1 MLEAGTMLLFCA
13 VLFASV
19 ALGWSIIPALFVGVL
34 LFMGYGLVRRCSLRA
49 MASRAAGSVRS
60 AGTVVVAFVL
70 IGVLTSLWRA
80 SGTIA
85 FIVAHSTAVIHAA
98 TVIPL
103 SFLLCSA
110 MSVLV
115 GSSFA
120 SAATMGTICMSL
132 GLSMQANPVMLGGA
146 ILAGVYVGDRCSPVS
161 TSALLVKQL
170 THTNLFNTIAR
181 MLRTGAVP
189 FVLSCVVYVA
199 AAVVEW
205 LCASGG
211 SGFGAAS
218 AAATA
223 GSAGSAR
230 AAVSTNAS
238 SITDIGGLF
247 SSAFDLHWLT
257 LVPALLVI
265 VLALLR
271 VDVRL
276 LMLASIAASVA
287 VCVGV
292 QHMEWAELLRLLIFG
307 YHAQNPQVAALLDGG
322 GILSMLTVMATVCIS
337 SAYAGIF
344 AETRML
350 ARLQQVI
357 EMLGHRI
364 GACGATMIT
373 ATCAAALACNQ
384 TLTIMLTHQL
394 CGGLY
399 GDDESERSAQAIDL
413 EDSAVVIAPLIPW
426 SIAGAVPLATINA
439 PTLSLAAATCCRS
452 RGCSPRL
459 YAAARDFGL
468 GIDPK
473 IKTRDSPSHTGPN
486 PCSTCSLMVSILSRA
501 IERTRQ
507 SGRELFAEFREE
519 LTAGEDEQ
527 AEQHQQGDQPADH
540 HQYIPRSP
548 AERNERQ
555 RHQTSDDVER
565 QILGVLVNGLGPQHD
580 KQHHV
585 KDQRNQTRDRYD
597 EHGDDMIHR
606 RHKPDQRNRQHDIE
620 ISKHEAKRP
629 RHVQNR
635 TIDEQHADDQRGRRC
650 TGNRYRPRKQ
660 IAEEAMQQQNRAG
673 YKRDDFH
680 RQTPRTQI
688 DLLCGECGGGGLAA
702 QFVLAERA
710 TGHIAGEIDGA
721 GIAMLHADAPFS
733 TCTPAMFIR
742 PLMPCAA
749 RIRHR
754 FLMTFR
760 SW

>member
-211 SGFGAAS
+211 SGFGVAS

-292 QHMEWAELLRLLIFG
+292 QHMEWAELLRLVPCAKSAGGRTPGRRRHPL
-307 YHAQNPQVAALLDGG
+307 HAHCDGHCLYLLRLRRHFCRDADACSAAAGHRDARSSHRRMWCHHDYRDLRGG
-322 GILSMLTVMATVCIS
+322 
-337 SAYAGIF
+337 
-344 AETRML
+344 
-350 ARLQQVI
+350 ARLQPNPHHHAHSPVVRWAVRRR
-357 EMLGHRI
+357 RI
-364 GACGATMIT
+364 RTLRTSYRFGRQCRGDRSADSLVDRRCRAACHHQRAHTQPGRRDLPLP
-373 ATCAAALACNQ
+373 AAALADARLGC
-384 TLTIMLTHQL
+384 TPPLGI
-394 CGGLY
+394 
-399 GDDESERSAQAIDL
+399 S
-413 EDSAVVIAPLIPW
+413 DSASIPK
-426 SIAGAVPLATINA
+426 SKPG
-439 PTLSLAAATCCRS
+439 
-452 RGCSPRL
+452 
-459 YAAARDFGL
+459 
-468 GIDPK
+468 
-473 IKTRDSPSHTGPN
+473 TRHP
-486 PCSTCSLMVSILSRA
+486 
-501 IERTRQ
+501 
-507 SGRELFAEFREE
+507 
-519 LTAGEDEQ
+519 
-527 AEQHQQGDQPADH
+527 
-540 HQYIPRSP
+540 
-548 AERNERQ
+548 
-555 RHQTSDDVER
+555 
-565 QILGVLVNGLGPQHD
+565 
-580 KQHHV
+580 
-585 KDQRNQTRDRYD
+585 
-597 EHGDDMIHR
+597 
-606 RHKPDQRNRQHDIE
+606 
-620 ISKHEAKRP
+620 
-629 RHVQNR
+629 
-635 TIDEQHADDQRGRRC
+635 
-650 TGNRYRPRKQ
+650 
-660 IAEEAMQQQNRAG
+660 
-673 YKRDDFH
+673 
-680 RQTPRTQI
+680 
-688 DLLCGECGGGGLAA
+688 
-702 QFVLAERA
+702 
-710 TGHIAGEIDGA
+710 
-721 GIAMLHADAPFS
+721 
-733 TCTPAMFIR
+733 TPAQTHA
-742 PLMPCAA
+742 P
-749 RIRHR
+749 HV
-754 FLMTFR
+754 R
-760 SW
+760 SWFPS

>member
-1 MLEAGTMLLFCA
+1 MFATAGTMLLFCA

-205 LCASGG
+205 LC
-211 SGFGAAS
+211 
-218 AAATA
+218 
-223 GSAGSAR
+223 

-439 PTLSLAAATCCRS
+439 PTLSLAAATF
-452 RGCSPRL
+452 L
-459 YAAARDFGL
+459 YL
-468 GIDPK
+468 LP
-473 IKTRDSPSHTGPN
+473 
-486 PCSTCSLMVSILSRA
+486 LSRMLA
-501 IERTRQ
+501 SAVRRRSGFRTR
-507 SGRELFAEFREE
+507 
-519 LTAGEDEQ
+519 
-527 AEQHQQGDQPADH
+527 H
-540 HQYIPRSP
+540 RS
-548 AERNERQ
+548 Q
-555 RHQTSDDVER
+555 
-565 QILGVLVNGLGPQHD
+565 
-580 KQHHV
+580 
-585 KDQRNQTRDRYD
+585 NQN
-597 EHGDDMIHR
+597 
-606 RHKPDQRNRQHDIE
+606 P
-620 ISKHEAKRP
+620 
-629 RHVQNR
+629 
-635 TIDEQHADDQRGRRC
+635 
-650 TGNRYRPRKQ
+650 
-660 IAEEAMQQQNRAG
+660 
-673 YKRDDFH
+673 
-680 RQTPRTQI
+680 
-688 DLLCGECGGGGLAA
+688 GLAIPH
-702 QFVLAERA
+702 RPKP
-710 TGHIAGEIDGA
+710 
-721 GIAMLHADAPFS
+721 MLH
-733 TCTPAMFIR
+733 MFAHGFH
-742 PLMPCAA
+742 PK
-749 RIRHR
+749 
-754 FLMTFR
+754 
-760 SW
+760 SGD

>member
-19 ALGWSIIPALFVGVL
+19 ALGWSIIPALFVGAL

-170 THTNLFNTIAR
+170 TRTNLFNTIAR

-189 FVLSCVVYVA
+189 FVLSCAVYVA
-199 AAVVEW
+199 AAVAEW

-218 AAATA
+218 
-223 GSAGSAR
+223 

-287 VCVGV
+287 ICVGV

-439 PTLSLAAATCCRS
+439 PTLSLAAATF
-452 RGCSPRL
+452 L
-459 YAAARDFGL
+459 YL
-468 GIDPK
+468 LP
-473 IKTRDSPSHTGPN
+473 
-486 PCSTCSLMVSILSRA
+486 LSRMLA
-501 IERTRQ
+501 SAVRRRSGFRTR
-507 SGRELFAEFREE
+507 
-519 LTAGEDEQ
+519 
-527 AEQHQQGDQPADH
+527 H
-540 HQYIPRSP
+540 RS
-548 AERNERQ
+548 Q
-555 RHQTSDDVER
+555 
-565 QILGVLVNGLGPQHD
+565 
-580 KQHHV
+580 
-585 KDQRNQTRDRYD
+585 NQN
-597 EHGDDMIHR
+597 
-606 RHKPDQRNRQHDIE
+606 P
-620 ISKHEAKRP
+620 
-629 RHVQNR
+629 
-635 TIDEQHADDQRGRRC
+635 
-650 TGNRYRPRKQ
+650 
-660 IAEEAMQQQNRAG
+660 
-673 YKRDDFH
+673 
-680 RQTPRTQI
+680 
-688 DLLCGECGGGGLAA
+688 GLAIPH
-702 QFVLAERA
+702 RPKP
-710 TGHIAGEIDGA
+710 
-721 GIAMLHADAPFS
+721 MLH
-733 TCTPAMFIR
+733 MFAHGFH
-742 PLMPCAA
+742 PK
-749 RIRHR
+749 
-754 FLMTFR
+754 
-760 SW
+760 SGD

>member
-1 MLEAGTMLLFCA
+1 MLEAGAMLLFCA

-34 LFMGYGLVRRCSLRA
+34 LFRGYGLVRRCSLRA

-181 MLRTGAVP
+181 MLSTGAVP

-218 AAATA
+218 AAAT
-223 GSAGSAR
+223 AGSAR

-307 YHAQNPQVAALLDGG
+307 YHAQDPQVAAPGHRDARSSHRRMWCHHDYRDLRGG
-322 GILSMLTVMATVCIS
+322 
-337 SAYAGIF
+337 
-344 AETRML
+344 
-350 ARLQQVI
+350 ARLQPNPHHHAHSPVVRWAVRRR
-357 EMLGHRI
+357 RI
-364 GACGATMIT
+364 RTLRTSYRFGRQCRGDRSADSLVDRRCRAACHHQRAHTQPGRRDLPLP
-373 ATCAAALACNQ
+373 AAALADARLGC
-384 TLTIMLTHQL
+384 TPPLGI
-394 CGGLY
+394 
-399 GDDESERSAQAIDL
+399 S
-413 EDSAVVIAPLIPW
+413 DSASIPK
-426 SIAGAVPLATINA
+426 SKPG
-439 PTLSLAAATCCRS
+439 
-452 RGCSPRL
+452 
-459 YAAARDFGL
+459 
-468 GIDPK
+468 
-473 IKTRDSPSHTGPN
+473 TRHP
-486 PCSTCSLMVSILSRA
+486 
-501 IERTRQ
+501 
-507 SGRELFAEFREE
+507 
-519 LTAGEDEQ
+519 
-527 AEQHQQGDQPADH
+527 
-540 HQYIPRSP
+540 
-548 AERNERQ
+548 
-555 RHQTSDDVER
+555 
-565 QILGVLVNGLGPQHD
+565 
-580 KQHHV
+580 
-585 KDQRNQTRDRYD
+585 
-597 EHGDDMIHR
+597 
-606 RHKPDQRNRQHDIE
+606 
-620 ISKHEAKRP
+620 
-629 RHVQNR
+629 
-635 TIDEQHADDQRGRRC
+635 
-650 TGNRYRPRKQ
+650 
-660 IAEEAMQQQNRAG
+660 
-673 YKRDDFH
+673 
-680 RQTPRTQI
+680 
-688 DLLCGECGGGGLAA
+688 
-702 QFVLAERA
+702 
-710 TGHIAGEIDGA
+710 
-721 GIAMLHADAPFS
+721 
-733 TCTPAMFIR
+733 TPAQTHA
-742 PLMPCAA
+742 P
-749 RIRHR
+749 HV
-754 FLMTFR
+754 R
-760 SW
+760 SWFPS

>member
-1 MLEAGTMLLFCA
+1 M
-13 VLFASV
+13 
-19 ALGWSIIPALFVGVL
+19 
-34 LFMGYGLVRRCSLRA
+34 
-49 MASRAAGSVRS
+49 
-60 AGTVVVAFVL
+60 
-70 IGVLTSLWRA
+70 
-80 SGTIA
+80 
-85 FIVAHSTAVIHAA
+85 AHSTAVIHAA

-439 PTLSLAAATCCRS
+439 PTLSLAAALADARL
-452 RGCSPRL
+452 GCTPP
-459 YAAARDFGL
+459 L
-468 GIDPK
+468 GISDSASIPK
-473 IKTRDSPSHTGPN
+473 SKPGTRHP
-486 PCSTCSLMVSILSRA
+486 
-501 IERTRQ
+501 
-507 SGRELFAEFREE
+507 
-519 LTAGEDEQ
+519 
-527 AEQHQQGDQPADH
+527 
-540 HQYIPRSP
+540 
-548 AERNERQ
+548 
-555 RHQTSDDVER
+555 
-565 QILGVLVNGLGPQHD
+565 
-580 KQHHV
+580 
-585 KDQRNQTRDRYD
+585 
-597 EHGDDMIHR
+597 
-606 RHKPDQRNRQHDIE
+606 
-620 ISKHEAKRP
+620 
-629 RHVQNR
+629 
-635 TIDEQHADDQRGRRC
+635 
-650 TGNRYRPRKQ
+650 
-660 IAEEAMQQQNRAG
+660 
-673 YKRDDFH
+673 
-680 RQTPRTQI
+680 
-688 DLLCGECGGGGLAA
+688 
-702 QFVLAERA
+702 
-710 TGHIAGEIDGA
+710 
-721 GIAMLHADAPFS
+721 
-733 TCTPAMFIR
+733 TPAQTHA
-742 PLMPCAA
+742 P
-749 RIRHR
+749 HV
-754 FLMTFR
+754 R
-760 SW
+760 SWFPS

>member
-170 THTNLFNTIAR
+170 THTNLFNTIVR

-344 AETRML
+344 CRDADACSAAAGHRDARSSHRRMWCHHDYRDL
-350 ARLQQVI
+350 RGGARLQPNPHHHAHSPVVRWAVRRR
-357 EMLGHRI
+357 RI
-364 GACGATMIT
+364 RTLRTSYRFGRQCRGDRSADSLVDRRCRAACHHQRAHTQPGRRDLPLP
-373 ATCAAALACNQ
+373 AAALADAHLGC
-384 TLTIMLTHQL
+384 TPPLGI
-394 CGGLY
+394 
-399 GDDESERSAQAIDL
+399 S
-413 EDSAVVIAPLIPW
+413 DSASIPK
-426 SIAGAVPLATINA
+426 SKPGT
-439 PTLSLAAATCCRS
+439 
-452 RGCSPRL
+452 
-459 YAAARDFGL
+459 
-468 GIDPK
+468 
-473 IKTRDSPSHTGPN
+473 
-486 PCSTCSLMVSILSRA
+486 
-501 IERTRQ
+501 
-507 SGRELFAEFREE
+507 
-519 LTAGEDEQ
+519 
-527 AEQHQQGDQPADH
+527 H
-540 HQYIPRSP
+540 HP
-548 AERNERQ
+548 
-555 RHQTSDDVER
+555 
-565 QILGVLVNGLGPQHD
+565 
-580 KQHHV
+580 
-585 KDQRNQTRDRYD
+585 
-597 EHGDDMIHR
+597 
-606 RHKPDQRNRQHDIE
+606 
-620 ISKHEAKRP
+620 
-629 RHVQNR
+629 
-635 TIDEQHADDQRGRRC
+635 
-650 TGNRYRPRKQ
+650 
-660 IAEEAMQQQNRAG
+660 
-673 YKRDDFH
+673 
-680 RQTPRTQI
+680 
-688 DLLCGECGGGGLAA
+688 
-702 QFVLAERA
+702 
-710 TGHIAGEIDGA
+710 
-721 GIAMLHADAPFS
+721 
-733 TCTPAMFIR
+733 TPAQTHA
-742 PLMPCAA
+742 P
-749 RIRHR
+749 HV
-754 FLMTFR
+754 R
-760 SW
+760 SWFPF

>member
-223 GSAGSAR
+223 GSAGSAS

-265 VLALLR
+265 VLALLH

-287 VCVGV
+287 ICVGV

-322 GILSMLTVMATVCIS
+322 GILSMLTVMAIVCIS

-350 ARLQQVI
+350 ARLQQTI
-357 EMLGHRI
+357 EMLGHRL

-439 PTLSLAAATCCRS
+439 PTLSLAAATF
-452 RGCSPRL
+452 L
-459 YAAARDFGL
+459 YL
-468 GIDPK
+468 LP
-473 IKTRDSPSHTGPN
+473 
-486 PCSTCSLMVSILSRA
+486 LSRMLTSA
-501 IERTRQ
+501 VHRRSGFRTRHRSQ
-507 SGRELFAEFREE
+507 KSKPG
-519 LTAGEDEQ
+519 T
-527 AEQHQQGDQPADH
+527 H
-540 HQYIPRSP
+540 HP
-548 AERNERQ
+548 
-555 RHQTSDDVER
+555 
-565 QILGVLVNGLGPQHD
+565 
-580 KQHHV
+580 
-585 KDQRNQTRDRYD
+585 
-597 EHGDDMIHR
+597 
-606 RHKPDQRNRQHDIE
+606 
-620 ISKHEAKRP
+620 
-629 RHVQNR
+629 
-635 TIDEQHADDQRGRRC
+635 
-650 TGNRYRPRKQ
+650 
-660 IAEEAMQQQNRAG
+660 
-673 YKRDDFH
+673 
-680 RQTPRTQI
+680 
-688 DLLCGECGGGGLAA
+688 
-702 QFVLAERA
+702 
-710 TGHIAGEIDGA
+710 
-721 GIAMLHADAPFS
+721 
-733 TCTPAMFIR
+733 TPAQAHA
-742 PLMPCAA
+742 P
-749 RIRHR
+749 HV
-754 FLMTFR
+754 R
-760 SW
+760 S

>member
-19 ALGWSIIPALFVGVL
+19 ALGWSIIPALFVGAL

-170 THTNLFNTIAR
+170 THTNLFDTIAR

-218 AAATA
+218 AA
-223 GSAGSAR
+223 
-230 AAVSTNAS
+230 VSTNAS

-265 VLALLR
+265 VLALLH

-287 VCVGV
+287 ICVGV

-322 GILSMLTVMATVCIS
+322 GILSMLTVMAIVCIS

-350 ARLQQVI
+350 ARLQQTI
-357 EMLGHRI
+357 EMLGHRL

-439 PTLSLAAATCCRS
+439 PTLSLAAATF
-452 RGCSPRL
+452 L
-459 YAAARDFGL
+459 YL
-468 GIDPK
+468 LP
-473 IKTRDSPSHTGPN
+473 
-486 PCSTCSLMVSILSRA
+486 LSRMLA
-501 IERTRQ
+501 SAVR
-507 SGRELFAEFREE
+507 
-519 LTAGEDEQ
+519 
-527 AEQHQQGDQPADH
+527 
-540 HQYIPRSP
+540 
-548 AERNERQ
+548 
-555 RHQTSDDVER
+555 
-565 QILGVLVNGLGPQHD
+565 
-580 KQHHV
+580 
-585 KDQRNQTRDRYD
+585 
-597 EHGDDMIHR
+597 R
-606 RHKPDQRNRQHDIE
+606 RHILTTNI
-620 ISKHEAKRP
+620 
-629 RHVQNR
+629 
-635 TIDEQHADDQRGRRC
+635 
-650 TGNRYRPRKQ
+650 
-660 IAEEAMQQQNRAG
+660 
-673 YKRDDFH
+673 
-680 RQTPRTQI
+680 
-688 DLLCGECGGGGLAA
+688 
-702 QFVLAERA
+702 
-710 TGHIAGEIDGA
+710 
-721 GIAMLHADAPFS
+721 
-733 TCTPAMFIR
+733 
-742 PLMPCAA
+742 
-749 RIRHR
+749 
-754 FLMTFR
+754 
-760 SW
+760 

>member
-1 MLEAGTMLLFCA
+1 MLEAGAMLLFCA

-218 AAATA
+218 AA
-223 GSAGSAR
+223 
-230 AAVSTNAS
+230 VSTNAS

-265 VLALLR
+265 VLALLH

-287 VCVGV
+287 ICVGV

-322 GILSMLTVMATVCIS
+322 GILSMLTVMAIVCIS

-357 EMLGHRI
+357 EMLGHRL

-439 PTLSLAAATCCRS
+439 PTLSLAAATF
-452 RGCSPRL
+452 L
-459 YAAARDFGL
+459 YL
-468 GIDPK
+468 LP
-473 IKTRDSPSHTGPN
+473 
-486 PCSTCSLMVSILSRA
+486 LSRM
-501 IERTRQ
+501 
-507 SGRELFAEFREE
+507 
-519 LTAGEDEQ
+519 LTSAV
-527 AEQHQQGDQPADH
+527 
-540 HQYIPRSP
+540 R
-548 AERNERQ
+548 
-555 RHQTSDDVER
+555 
-565 QILGVLVNGLGPQHD
+565 
-580 KQHHV
+580 
-585 KDQRNQTRDRYD
+585 
-597 EHGDDMIHR
+597 R
-606 RHKPDQRNRQHDIE
+606 RHILTTNI
-620 ISKHEAKRP
+620 
-629 RHVQNR
+629 
-635 TIDEQHADDQRGRRC
+635 
-650 TGNRYRPRKQ
+650 
-660 IAEEAMQQQNRAG
+660 
-673 YKRDDFH
+673 
-680 RQTPRTQI
+680 
-688 DLLCGECGGGGLAA
+688 
-702 QFVLAERA
+702 
-710 TGHIAGEIDGA
+710 
-721 GIAMLHADAPFS
+721 
-733 TCTPAMFIR
+733 
-742 PLMPCAA
+742 
-749 RIRHR
+749 
-754 FLMTFR
+754 
-760 SW
+760 

>member
-60 AGTVVVAFVL
+60 AGTVVVA
-70 IGVLTSLWRA
+70 
-80 SGTIA
+80 
-85 FIVAHSTAVIHAA
+85 
-98 TVIPL
+98 
-103 SFLLCSA
+103 
-110 MSVLV
+110 V

-439 PTLSLAAATCCRS
+439 PTLSLAAATF
-452 RGCSPRL
+452 L
-459 YAAARDFGL
+459 YL
-468 GIDPK
+468 LP
-473 IKTRDSPSHTGPN
+473 
-486 PCSTCSLMVSILSRA
+486 LSRMLTSA
-501 IERTRQ
+501 VRRRSGFRTRHRSQNQ
-507 SGRELFAEFREE
+507 SPG
-519 LTAGEDEQ
+519 LT
-527 AEQHQQGDQPADH
+527 
-540 HQYIPRSP
+540 IP
-548 AERNERQ
+548 
-555 RHQTSDDVER
+555 
-565 QILGVLVNGLGPQHD
+565 
-580 KQHHV
+580 
-585 KDQRNQTRDRYD
+585 
-597 EHGDDMIHR
+597 HR
-606 RHKPDQRNRQHDIE
+606 PKP
-620 ISKHEAKRP
+620 
-629 RHVQNR
+629 
-635 TIDEQHADDQRGRRC
+635 
-650 TGNRYRPRKQ
+650 
-660 IAEEAMQQQNRAG
+660 
-673 YKRDDFH
+673 
-680 RQTPRTQI
+680 
-688 DLLCGECGGGGLAA
+688 
-702 QFVLAERA
+702 
-710 TGHIAGEIDGA
+710 
-721 GIAMLHADAPFS
+721 MLH
-733 TCTPAMFIR
+733 MF
-742 PLMPCAA
+742 A
-749 RIRHR
+749 HG
-754 FLMTFR
+754 FH
-760 SW
+760 SKSGD

>member
-19 ALGWSIIPALFVGVL
+19 ALGWSIIPALFVGAL

-170 THTNLFNTIAR
+170 TRTNLFNTIAR

-189 FVLSCVVYVA
+189 FVLSCVIYVA
-199 AAVVEW
+199 AAVAEW
-205 LCASGG
+205 LCGSGG

-218 AAATA
+218 
-223 GSAGSAR
+223 

-287 VCVGV
+287 ICVGV

-439 PTLSLAAATCCRS
+439 PTLSLAAATF
-452 RGCSPRL
+452 L
-459 YAAARDFGL
+459 YL
-468 GIDPK
+468 LP
-473 IKTRDSPSHTGPN
+473 
-486 PCSTCSLMVSILSRA
+486 LSRMLA
-501 IERTRQ
+501 SAVRRRSGFRTR
-507 SGRELFAEFREE
+507 
-519 LTAGEDEQ
+519 
-527 AEQHQQGDQPADH
+527 H
-540 HQYIPRSP
+540 RS
-548 AERNERQ
+548 Q
-555 RHQTSDDVER
+555 
-565 QILGVLVNGLGPQHD
+565 
-580 KQHHV
+580 
-585 KDQRNQTRDRYD
+585 NQN
-597 EHGDDMIHR
+597 
-606 RHKPDQRNRQHDIE
+606 P
-620 ISKHEAKRP
+620 
-629 RHVQNR
+629 
-635 TIDEQHADDQRGRRC
+635 
-650 TGNRYRPRKQ
+650 
-660 IAEEAMQQQNRAG
+660 
-673 YKRDDFH
+673 
-680 RQTPRTQI
+680 
-688 DLLCGECGGGGLAA
+688 GLAIPH
-702 QFVLAERA
+702 RPKP
-710 TGHIAGEIDGA
+710 
-721 GIAMLHADAPFS
+721 MLH
-733 TCTPAMFIR
+733 MFAHGFH
-742 PLMPCAA
+742 PK
-749 RIRHR
+749 
-754 FLMTFR
+754 
-760 SW
+760 SGD

>member
-103 SFLLCSA
+103 SFL
-110 MSVLV
+110 V

-181 MLRTGAVP
+181 MLSTGAVP

-218 AAATA
+218 AAAT
-223 GSAGSAR
+223 AGSAR

-322 GILSMLTVMATVCIS
+322 GILSMLTVIATVCIS

-439 PTLSLAAATCCRS
+439 PTLSLAAATF
-452 RGCSPRL
+452 L
-459 YAAARDFGL
+459 YL
-468 GIDPK
+468 LP
-473 IKTRDSPSHTGPN
+473 
-486 PCSTCSLMVSILSRA
+486 LSRMLA
-501 IERTRQ
+501 SAVRRRSGFRTR
-507 SGRELFAEFREE
+507 
-519 LTAGEDEQ
+519 
-527 AEQHQQGDQPADH
+527 H
-540 HQYIPRSP
+540 RS
-548 AERNERQ
+548 Q
-555 RHQTSDDVER
+555 
-565 QILGVLVNGLGPQHD
+565 
-580 KQHHV
+580 
-585 KDQRNQTRDRYD
+585 NQN
-597 EHGDDMIHR
+597 
-606 RHKPDQRNRQHDIE
+606 P
-620 ISKHEAKRP
+620 
-629 RHVQNR
+629 
-635 TIDEQHADDQRGRRC
+635 
-650 TGNRYRPRKQ
+650 
-660 IAEEAMQQQNRAG
+660 
-673 YKRDDFH
+673 
-680 RQTPRTQI
+680 
-688 DLLCGECGGGGLAA
+688 GLAIPH
-702 QFVLAERA
+702 RPKP
-710 TGHIAGEIDGA
+710 
-721 GIAMLHADAPFS
+721 MLH
-733 TCTPAMFIR
+733 MFAHGFH
-742 PLMPCAA
+742 PK
-749 RIRHR
+749 
-754 FLMTFR
+754 
-760 SW
+760 SGD

>member
-218 AAATA
+218 AA
-223 GSAGSAR
+223 
-230 AAVSTNAS
+230 VSTNAS

-337 SAYAGIF
+337 YAGIF

-439 PTLSLAAATCCRS
+439 PTLSLAAATF
-452 RGCSPRL
+452 L
-459 YAAARDFGL
+459 YL
-468 GIDPK
+468 LP
-473 IKTRDSPSHTGPN
+473 
-486 PCSTCSLMVSILSRA
+486 LSRMLA
-501 IERTRQ
+501 SAVRRRSGFRTR
-507 SGRELFAEFREE
+507 
-519 LTAGEDEQ
+519 
-527 AEQHQQGDQPADH
+527 H
-540 HQYIPRSP
+540 RS
-548 AERNERQ
+548 Q
-555 RHQTSDDVER
+555 
-565 QILGVLVNGLGPQHD
+565 
-580 KQHHV
+580 
-585 KDQRNQTRDRYD
+585 NQN
-597 EHGDDMIHR
+597 
-606 RHKPDQRNRQHDIE
+606 P
-620 ISKHEAKRP
+620 
-629 RHVQNR
+629 
-635 TIDEQHADDQRGRRC
+635 
-650 TGNRYRPRKQ
+650 
-660 IAEEAMQQQNRAG
+660 
-673 YKRDDFH
+673 
-680 RQTPRTQI
+680 
-688 DLLCGECGGGGLAA
+688 GLAIPH
-702 QFVLAERA
+702 RPKP
-710 TGHIAGEIDGA
+710 
-721 GIAMLHADAPFS
+721 MLH
-733 TCTPAMFIR
+733 MFAHGFH
-742 PLMPCAA
+742 PK
-749 RIRHR
+749 
-754 FLMTFR
+754 
-760 SW
+760 SGD

>member
-19 ALGWSIIPALFVGVL
+19 ALGWSIIPALFVGAL

-170 THTNLFNTIAR
+170 TRTNLFNTIAR

-189 FVLSCVVYVA
+189 FVLSCVIYVA
-199 AAVVEW
+199 AAVAEW
-205 LCASGG
+205 LCTSGG

-218 AAATA
+218 
-223 GSAGSAR
+223 

-287 VCVGV
+287 ICVGV

-439 PTLSLAAATCCRS
+439 PTLSLAAATF
-452 RGCSPRL
+452 L
-459 YAAARDFGL
+459 YL
-468 GIDPK
+468 LP
-473 IKTRDSPSHTGPN
+473 
-486 PCSTCSLMVSILSRA
+486 LSRMLA
-501 IERTRQ
+501 SAVRRRSGFRTR
-507 SGRELFAEFREE
+507 
-519 LTAGEDEQ
+519 
-527 AEQHQQGDQPADH
+527 H
-540 HQYIPRSP
+540 RS
-548 AERNERQ
+548 Q
-555 RHQTSDDVER
+555 
-565 QILGVLVNGLGPQHD
+565 
-580 KQHHV
+580 
-585 KDQRNQTRDRYD
+585 NQN
-597 EHGDDMIHR
+597 
-606 RHKPDQRNRQHDIE
+606 P
-620 ISKHEAKRP
+620 
-629 RHVQNR
+629 
-635 TIDEQHADDQRGRRC
+635 
-650 TGNRYRPRKQ
+650 
-660 IAEEAMQQQNRAG
+660 
-673 YKRDDFH
+673 
-680 RQTPRTQI
+680 
-688 DLLCGECGGGGLAA
+688 GLAIPH
-702 QFVLAERA
+702 RPKP
-710 TGHIAGEIDGA
+710 
-721 GIAMLHADAPFS
+721 MLH
-733 TCTPAMFIR
+733 MFAHGFH
-742 PLMPCAA
+742 PK
-749 RIRHR
+749 
-754 FLMTFR
+754 
-760 SW
+760 SGD